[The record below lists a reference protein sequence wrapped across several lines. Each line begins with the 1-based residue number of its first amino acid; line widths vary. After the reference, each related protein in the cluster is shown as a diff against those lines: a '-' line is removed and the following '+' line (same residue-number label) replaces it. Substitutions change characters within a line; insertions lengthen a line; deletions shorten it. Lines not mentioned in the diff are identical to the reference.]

1 MTALSEQ
8 CSCYGSYLLDPHTDP
23 DTLLDNALGPKQ
35 PLFALIADL
44 TLHRHIDLLQML
56 YAGESALHAALSDDV
71 RFGPHQDFTRRSG
84 APFVPGELAPSHAL
98 RVLAGLGLVLAMAQ
112 EPPPEGPLRAAIGWY
127 QEACGSLPGRSG
139 RWSPARLSGDNP
151 HLRRRLELLAQV
163 AGEGRDDGAVLT
175 VAITLHRLVY
185 PAGAAPARRRWL
197 RSPQPA
203 VGVLFDQGSA
213 GAQASLT
220 AGRLA
225 GTPPGLV
232 PDPERMFLFTADM
245 NFQNALDRA
254 WIQAGQGK
262 IDGTV
267 LWSAASREGPCPRI
281 IGESAGAAFAVMLD
295 ETRRLQRRLSAFTVI
310 RRLVED
316 TSIIGKIGDAGSLQ
330 SVEGY
335 RNKLKVLPEHA
346 KVVVP
351 AVDAG
356 KARTATARELQIV
369 PARRWK
375 DAAHAAR
382 RRSKLVIF
390 RQALA
395 VTAVLALAGGGFAG
409 VQEHAAVVQR
419 QIDLSVNLANQS
431 NSTVGVNV
439 RDADLYAL
447 AAWQARHTEPA
458 LSSLLSREAD
468 PYLGSFAEP
477 AKFIVGTMAI
487 SPDGR
492 LLAVGG
498 AADPQ
503 DAAHS
508 SSVQLWDI
516 ATRRLLAAFAVP
528 NAVRAVAFSP
538 DGSTLTATPA
548 TRSGNLQM
556 WSVATHREL
565 PDPVAETGVITSIAY
580 DPDGRLLAVG
590 EVIPPRP
597 RNGQPPDLAKVPA
610 VIDLWD
616 LATHRLVRRLGGL
629 AGPVWSL
636 DFSDD
641 GRLLASGGYDHTAR
655 LWDPATGQERAVL
668 TGTAAQVQ
676 AVKFEPGGARI
687 LASSGA
693 DSKIRV
699 WSAVTGAPDLGIT
712 TSGGAAG
719 AFAFSPGEPYLYAGL
734 DFNDV
739 FRVDLFTGNIAGD
752 PIRLQQPVT
761 HFAVSPDGRTLV
773 LGGPQGSLVALDIE
787 GRTFYNLDQSPL
799 TAAAVNRSGQLAAT
813 GAADGNVHVWPVSDP
828 AATAILRNGQ
838 DVVSAAFSPDA
849 SLLAVGGADC
859 HVTTWDFSGAR
870 HLVDINNAKRVADLA
885 APGTSGN
892 PRIVDLAFSR
902 DGKTLATYCVDNAS
916 VGSAVAMLW
925 DTRTFKRLAT
935 YRPPGALSAG
945 SMAFSPDGRA
955 IALDTGT
962 GSVLIW
968 DTRLRRVT
976 GRISVGTGTHFA
988 LAFSPD
994 GRLLA
999 VTVADTVQ
1007 LWNVSSH
1014 VRVATTTVNTSQF
1027 HELAFSPDGS
1037 TLAGTSQDTTVRIW
1051 QVPSLQ
1057 LIAALSPP
1065 TPPLATGTTPVAYNG
1080 LAYSPDG
1087 RTLVTASSDSTA
1099 QVWDLNPGDEV
1110 HNLCDAL
1117 RGPQLTGQWRQLPSS
1132 PGPDPCPSR

>member
-1 MTALSEQ
+1 MTAVTRQ
-8 CSCYGSYLLDPHTDP
+8 CGCYDSYLLDPHKDP
-23 DTLLDNALGPKQ
+23 DTLIDNILGPKQ

-44 TLHRHIDLLQML
+44 AAHRHIDLLQML
-56 YAGESALHAALSDDV
+56 YSGKSALHVALSDDA
-71 RFGPHQDFTRRSG
+71 RFGPHQDFAGRSG

-98 RVLAGLGLVLAMAQ
+98 RVLAGLGLVLAQ
-112 EPPPEGPLRAAIGWY
+112 ERPSEAPLRAAIGWY
-127 QEACGSLPGRSG
+127 QETRGSLPGRSW
-139 RWSPARLSGDNP
+139 RWSPARLSGDDP
-151 HLRRRLELLAQV
+151 ELRRGLELLAQV
-163 AGEGRDDGAVLT
+163 AGEERDDGAVLT
-175 VAITLHRLVY
+175 VAITLHRLAH
-185 PAGAAPARRRWL
+185 PAGPAPARRRWL

-232 PDPERMFLFTADM
+232 PDPERMSLFTADES
-245 NFQNALDRA
+245 FQRALDRA
-254 WIQAGQGK
+254 WSQAGQGK

-267 LWSAASREGPCPRI
+267 LWSAETREGPCPRAT
-281 IGESAGAAFAVMLD
+281 GESAGAAFAVVLD
-295 ETRRLQRRLSAFTVI
+295 EIRRLQRRLSAFTVI

-316 TSIIGKIGDAGSLQ
+316 TSITGKIGNEGSLQ

-356 KARTATARELQIV
+356 KARAATARELQIV

-375 DAAHAAR
+375 DAAHSAR

-395 VTAVLALAGGGFAG
+395 VTAVLALAGGGFAV
-409 VQEHAAVVQR
+409 VQEHAQAVQR
-419 QIDLSVNLANQS
+419 QIDLSANLANQS
-431 NSTVGVNV
+431 NGTVAVNL

-447 AAWQARHTEPA
+447 AAWQTRHTEPA

-477 AKFIVGTMAI
+477 ANFSVATMAI

-498 AADPQ
+498 VADPQ
-503 DAAHS
+503 DAAH

-528 NAVRAVAFSP
+528 NAVRMVAFSP
-538 DGSTLTATPA
+538 DGRTLAAAPA
-548 TRSGNLQM
+548 TRSGNLQL

-590 EVIPPRP
+590 VAIPPHLQ
-597 RNGQPPDLAKVPA
+597 NGQPIDIAKVPA

-616 LATHRLVRRLGGL
+616 LATHRLVRRLGVL

-655 LWDPATGQERAVL
+655 LWDPATGRERAVL
-668 TGTAAQVQ
+668 TGTAAPVQ
-676 AVKFEPGGARI
+676 AVQFEPGGARI
-687 LASSGA
+687 LATNGA
-693 DSKIRV
+693 DSKIRL
-699 WSAVTGAPDLGIT
+699 WNAVTGTPDLSIH
-712 TSGGAAG
+712 TSGGAAN

-734 DFNDV
+734 DFNDT
-739 FRVDLFTGNIAGD
+739 FRVDLFTGNIAGA

-761 HFAVSPDGRTLV
+761 HIAVSPDGRILV
-773 LGGPQGSLVALDIE
+773 LGGPQGSLAALDIE

-828 AATAILRNGQ
+828 AAAAILRDGQ
-838 DVVSAAFSPDA
+838 EVVSAAFSTDA

-859 HVTTWDFSGAR
+859 HVTIWDFSGAR
-870 HLVDINNAKRVADLA
+870 HLVDINNAKRAADLA
-885 APGTSGN
+885 APGTSGA
-892 PRIVDLAFSR
+892 PRIVDLAFSG
-902 DGKTLATYCVDNAS
+902 DGKTLATYCADNAS
-916 VGSAVAMLW
+916 PGSAVAMLW
-925 DTRTFKRLAT
+925 DTRTFKPLAT
-935 YRPPGALSAG
+935 YRPPGALSAAG
-945 SMAFSPDGRA
+945 MAYSPDGRT

-962 GSVLIW
+962 GSVLLW

-976 GRISVGTGTHFA
+976 GRISAGSGTHYA

-994 GRLLA
+994 SRLLA
-999 VTVADTVQ
+999 ITAADTVQ

-1014 VRVATTTVNTSQF
+1014 VQVAVTSVNTSLF
-1027 HELAFSPDGS
+1027 HQLAFSPDGS
-1037 TLAGTSQDTTVRIW
+1037 TLAGTSQDSTVRIW

-1099 QVWDLNPGDEV
+1099 QVWDLNPDDEV
-1110 HNLCDAL
+1110 RNLCDAL
-1117 RGPQLTGQWRQLPSS
+1117 RGPQLASQWRQLAPN
-1132 PGPDPCPSR
+1132 PGPDPCPSG